1 MSGDAPIR
9 RSESA
14 SLSAAFDPELVTAVI
29 HAYRAVDPLN
39 LARRWLLLEVAHV
52 VGQTRFLPHTR
63 VHLLMLALSWHTRNG
78 KEIAGQLFRLCLVP
92 LGHLIGRLP
101 LGNPGSARVGAFEP
115 LPISPEIRAV
125 LAEMQKKQRGR
136 VRSNP
141 HR

>member
-14 SLSAAFDPELVTAVI
+14 SLSAAFDPELVAAVL
-29 HAYRAVDPLN
+29 ADYWTSDPVN
-39 LARRWLLLEVAHV
+39 LTRRWLLLEVAHV

-101 LGNPGSARVGAFEP
+101 LGNPGSARVGAFEL

-136 VRSNP
+136 ARSNS

>member
-9 RSESA
+9 RSEPA
-14 SLSAAFDPELVTAVI
+14 SHNAAFDPELVAAVI
-29 HAYRAVDPLN
+29 NAYRAADPLN
-39 LARRWLLLEVAHV
+39 LAHRWLLLEAAHV
-52 VGQTRFLPHTR
+52 AGQTRFLPHLR
-63 VHLLMLALSWHTRNG
+63 VHLLMLALSWRTRDG
-78 KEIAGQLFRLCLVP
+78 KEIAGQLLRLCLVP

-136 VRSNP
+136 APSSPDR
-141 HR
+141 